1 MIESASVVV
10 SFWDDQIADNDRQA
24 IFLLLLGFL
33 GSFLFIR
40 TSARL
45 GRSTTWWPGSVV
57 TDDGVHLHHLVWGIC
72 TMMAAGVLGFALH
85 EQSPWFE
92 TFAALF
98 GIGMGLTIDE
108 FALWVY
114 LKDVYWAEEG
124 RKSIDAAVYA
134 TALIGLL
141 LLGFNPFEGDDNT
154 VAILTTASLIA
165 IFSGICFAK
174 ERVTHGLIGIFIPI
188 LSIYGAVRL
197 AKPKSLWAKKFYAE
211 RQPGKQRR
219 SEARYDKVRT
229 HHFKDRLRDLL
240 GGKTN
245 EELTSEGRG
254 PVRVSTSETDASSDS
269 TNEDSRG
276 SMK

>member
-1 MIESASVVV
+1 MIEPANVVV
-10 SFWDDQIADNDRQA
+10 SFWDDQIADSDRQA

-92 TFAALF
+92 TFAVLF

-108 FALWVY
+108 FALWIY

-134 TALIGLL
+134 AALIGLL

-154 VAILTTASLIA
+154 VAVLITASLIA
-165 IFSGICFAK
+165 IFSGICFMK

-197 AKPKSLWAKKFYAE
+197 AKPKSLWAKKFYADK
-211 RQPGKQRR
+211 RPKKQRR
-219 SEARYDKVRT
+219 SEARYAKLRT
-229 HHFKDRLRDLL
+229 HRLKDRLRDLL

-245 EELTSEGRG
+245 EELSIEGNPPERI
-254 PVRVSTSETDASSDS
+254 STADDDVPPDS
-269 TNEDSRG
+269 TND
-276 SMK
+276 